1 MSESSITQILH
12 QLQRAENDEQRDA
25 AAALLFR
32 VYRQQVERV
41 ARGRLQPGG
50 GLSDEEDVAQ
60 SAFRSFF
67 GRIETG
73 QLDALVSGGQ
83 AWAILARL
91 TRNKA
96 IDSVRYENAQC
107 RGGEGGRRKSKTE
120 EVVEDPPTSSKQT
133 IADQNASLNT
143 HRSLGKGKSTKSFPV
158 ARNRLG
164 IEDVPEPV
172 QAPAASDSLTGR
184 EPSRVRRREEVP
196 LEAVRDRTQRSGDEL
211 VASNEAI
218 EYFLEQLSEA
228 TLRGI
233 VALKMDGF
241 TNEEIAEQL
250 GCATRTV
257 ERKLNLIRRL
267 WIPILESSDE
277 YRET

>member
-1 MSESSITQILH
+1 MTESSITQILH
-12 QLQRAENDEQRDA
+12 QLRRAETEEQRDA
-25 AAALLFR
+25 AAELLFR
-32 VYRQQVERV
+32 CYRQQVERV
-41 ARGRLQPGG
+41 ARGRLHPGG

-73 QLDALVSGGQ
+73 QLDALVNGGQ

-96 IDSVRYENAQC
+96 IDSVRYDNAQC
-107 RGGEGGRRKSKTE
+107 RGGEGGRKRSGGEPAQESSTDS
-120 EVVEDPPTSSKQT
+120 VV
-133 IADQNASLNT
+133 NASNQST
-143 HRSLGKGKSTKSFPV
+143 SGSPASRQPSPRAKS
-158 ARNRLG
+158 RLG
-164 IEDVPEPV
+164 IEDD
-172 QAPAASDSLTGR
+172 PADSITSSRGDSLTGR
-184 EPSRVRRREEVP
+184 DLFRGVRRREEVP
-196 LEAVRDRTQRSGDEL
+196 LEAVRDRSQRSGEEL
-211 VASNEAI
+211 VASNEVI

-233 VALKMDGF
+233 VSLKMDGF
-241 TNEEIAEQL
+241 TNEEIAEKL

-267 WIPILESSDE
+267 WIPILESSYE
-277 YRET
+277 HRES